1 MHTFMHTVTLYSYWF
16 LPLFPIPTCYWSSF
30 SRVFLFQLPSKYISS
45 TLPPYDLLSPVMT
58 YTCTILNLESVYE
71 KLLFW
76 DWIILSNMISSSI
89 YSPAKYYNFIF
100 ILKEFLFMCVAVCEY
115 VPVEYRCHVDWM
127 RMSELLEF
135 RRLAQAVV
143 SHQTSVLWTKH
154 RSS

>member
-1 MHTFMHTVTLYSYWF
+1 MHTLTLYSYWF
-16 LPLFPIPTCYWSSF
+16 LPLFQFPRVTGPLSQESF
-30 SRVFLFQLPSKYISS
+30 SSSLQVNIFHQLFLLN
-45 TLPPYDLLSPVMT
+45 DLLSPVMT
-58 YTCTILNLESVYE
+58 YTCTILNLKSVYE
-71 KLLFW
+71 KPLFW